1 MNDNIIKI
9 DCHACKLEDV
19 MVKTNIPKF
28 SGFIRSIG
36 FLLAAPSF
44 IGMVFSVFMIF
55 SFRGEANNPF
65 KYIPS
70 IRDVF
75 RFGSFGIAWVV
86 ISQKKEGLCVHQ
98 VRIHD

>member
-36 FLLAAPSF
+36 
-44 IGMVFSVFMIF
+44 SVQSSVSGF
-55 SFRGEANNPF
+55 
-65 KYIPS
+65 
-70 IRDVF
+70 
-75 RFGSFGIAWVV
+75 
-86 ISQKKEGLCVHQ
+86 
-98 VRIHD
+98 